1 MLDARMIRHSGIG
14 TYLRGLVSGFQGNS
28 FFEKVKLGFAI
39 PDSLSGEIKEAGLVS
54 RFNAPVYSVQEQLQ
68 YPRQIARCRLWHAP
82 HYNIPLTPIPS
93 GTGLVV
99 TVHDLIHW
107 IFRKEFFSP
116 LQALYAGL
124 LLKRVVKRA
133 DRIIAVSQRTRED
146 LMQHFK
152 APREKIDVIY
162 EGVNEDFF
170 ERPSPEESR
179 KLLQNYQLPQNFF
192 LYVGLLKPHKNVH
205 RLISLFQKLKRA
217 GRLRSE
223 LVIVGK
229 KDERYP
235 RGYELLQNLQ
245 SGEGLHYFSS
255 VRSPRELKALYAL
268 AKALVHPSLYEG
280 FGLTVLESMAVGT
293 PVICSRAA
301 SLPEV
306 AGEAASFIE
315 PHSDSS
321 LEKALI
327 QMEEDQPLRE
337 SLAQRGKIQAR
348 KFSWK
353 QAADETVRVYQKVRD
368 SR

>member
-14 TYLRGLVSGFQGNS
+14 TYLRGLVSGFQGNP
-28 FFEKVKLGFAI
+28 FFEKVKLGFAV
-39 PDSLSGEIKEAGLVS
+39 PDSLSGEIEGAGPVFG
-54 RFNAPVYSVQEQLQ
+54 FNAPVYSIQEQLQ
-68 YPRQIARCRLWHAP
+68 YPRQISRCRLWHAP
-82 HYNIPLTPIPS
+82 HYNIPLLPIPPRA
-93 GTGLVV
+93 GLVV

-107 IFRKEFFSP
+107 IFRKDFFSP
-116 LQALYAGL
+116 LQTLYSAL

-133 DRIIAVSQRTRED
+133 DRIIVVSQRTRED
-146 LMQHFK
+146 LIQHFK
-152 APREKIDVIY
+152 APHQKIDVIY

-170 ERPSPEESR
+170 DRPSPEESR
-179 KLLQNYQLPQNFF
+179 KILKNYQLPENFF

-217 GRLRSE
+217 GRLRSG

-229 KDERYP
+229 KDQWYP

-245 SGEGLHYFSS
+245 SGDSLHYFPSVQSS
-255 VRSPRELKALYAL
+255 RELKALYAS

-280 FGLTVLESMAVGT
+280 FGLTVLESMAIGT

-327 QMEEDQPLRE
+327 QMEEDPSLRE
-337 SLAQRGKIQAR
+337 SLAQRGKAQAR

-353 QAADETVRVYQKVRD
+353 QAADETVRVYRKVLE